1 MKSNT
6 QFDGSGPAYC
16 HVAVP
21 APVDGPFLY
30 VIPERMKEHVAVGV
44 RAVVPFS
51 GRLVT
56 GVVTALLDHPDT
68 TAELKEI
75 ERVVDP
81 EPVLDESL
89 ISLGR
94 WISDYYHAPDG
105 EVYRAMLPLG
115 VEVETRRMVRLTL
128 AGENF
133 LSPITDALKKRP
145 LPEKTLRK
153 RFALS
158 VAELRRLERDGI
170 VERVSEARA
179 TAQRH
184 EYLVEL
190 GAGVEDLPR
199 KREQR
204 VVQLLVSDSR
214 PWAAAELATKANVP
228 ASLLR
233 DMAGRGMLRM
243 TVVTPESAKPNP
255 GPRHALNAGQEA
267 ALGEIREALAARKF
281 AAFLLQGVTGS
292 GKTEVYMRAMEEVLT
307 AGGCALMLVP
317 EIALTPAMGEQFE
330 RRFGDAVAILHS
342 GFAGRERSRQWRRV
356 KSGEARIVVGTRS
369 GVFAPL
375 ARLDLVIVDEEHDGS
390 YKQEDTPRYNGRDV
404 AVVRARDAGAVVV
417 LGSATPSLESR
428 YNTERG
434 KYRRLLL
441 ADRVE
446 NRPMAEVTVV
456 DMRQE
461 FQERKKQSTFS
472 RLLIKQLG
480 ETLDAKEQAMILL
493 NRRGFSSFVLC
504 RSCGESVQCENCSI
518 ALTHHRA
525 KNRLLCHY
533 CEFWRPVP
541 KVCPKCESEHIYF
554 MGEGTE
560 RIEDLLTRQFPQARI
575 GRLDRDTVRG
585 RDQFEGILQQFRE
598 GRYDVLVGTQMIAKG
613 HDIHNVTLVGVI
625 SADTALG
632 LPDFRAAERTFQLLT
647 QVAGRAGR
655 GTRPGR
661 VILQTYCPEHY
672 AIQKA
677 AAQDYESFYEKELRF
692 RRVMHYPPFTALAAI
707 LIRHE
712 RLEEALKISAVL
724 GQRITEGKWEGVRV
738 LGPAAAP
745 RLRLKKEFRYQFL
758 IKSQRRDVL
767 NTLLRELRVCA
778 VAEKFPPAAIVFD
791 ADPLSLM

>member
-1 MKSNT
+1 
-6 QFDGSGPAYC
+6 
-16 HVAVP
+16 
-21 APVDGPFLY
+21 
-30 VIPERMKEHVAVGV
+30 
-44 RAVVPFS
+44 
-51 GRLVT
+51 
-56 GVVTALLDHPDT
+56 
-68 TAELKEI
+68 
-75 ERVVDP
+75 
-81 EPVLDESL
+81 
-89 ISLGR
+89 
-94 WISDYYHAPDG
+94 
-105 EVYRAMLPLG
+105 
-115 VEVETRRMVRLTL
+115 
-128 AGENF
+128 
-133 LSPITDALKKRP
+133 
-145 LPEKTLRK
+145 
-153 RFALS
+153 
-158 VAELRRLERDGI
+158 
-170 VERVSEARA
+170 
-179 TAQRH
+179 
-184 EYLVEL
+184 
-190 GAGVEDLPR
+190 
-199 KREQR
+199 
-204 VVQLLVSDSR
+204 
-214 PWAAAELATKANVP
+214 
-228 ASLLR
+228 
-233 DMAGRGMLRM
+233 
-243 TVVTPESAKPNP
+243 
-255 GPRHALNAGQEA
+255 
-267 ALGEIREALAARKF
+267 
-281 AAFLLQGVTGS
+281 
-292 GKTEVYMRAMEEVLT
+292 MEEVLAT
-307 AGGCALMLVP
+307 GGCALMLVP
-317 EIALTPAMGEQFE
+317 EIALTPAVGEQFQ

-375 ARLDLVIVDEEHDGS
+375 ARLDLVIVDEEQDSS
-390 YKQEDTPRYNGRDV
+390 YKQEETPRYNGRDV
-404 AVVRARDAGAVVV
+404 AVVRARDAGAVVI

-428 YNTERG
+428 YNTQRG
-434 KYRRLLL
+434 KYTRLLL

-461 FQERKKQSTFS
+461 FLERKKQSTFS

-480 ETLDAKEQAMILL
+480 ETLDAGEQAMILL

-504 RSCGESVQCENCSI
+504 RSCGESVQCINCSI

-533 CEFWRPVP
+533 CEYWCPVP

-560 RIEDLLTRQFPQARI
+560 RIEDLLTQQFPKARI

-585 RDQFEGILQQFRE
+585 RDQFDSILREFRE

-661 VILQTYCPEHY
+661 VILQTYSPEHY
-672 AIQKA
+672 AIQMA
-677 AAQDYESFYEKELRF
+677 AKQDYEAFYEKELRF

-724 GQRITEGKWEGVRV
+724 SQRIAEGKWEGVRV

-745 RLRLKKEFRYQFL
+745 LLRLKKEFRYQFL

-767 NTLLRELRVCA
+767 NTLLRDLRACA
-778 VAEKFPPAAIVFD
+778 RAEGFPSTAMVFD

>member
-1 MKSNT
+1 VIESRSNI
-6 QFDGSGPAYC
+6 QYC

-21 APVDGPFLY
+21 APVDSPFLY
-30 VIPERMKEHVAVGV
+30 VIPERMKEHVTVGV
-44 RAVVPFS
+44 RAVVPFG

-56 GVVTALLDHPDT
+56 GVVTALLDEPDT
-68 TAELKEI
+68 AAELKEL

-89 ISLGR
+89 MRLGR

-179 TAQRH
+179 TAERR

-190 GAGVEDLPR
+190 AAGIEDIPR

-204 VVQLLVSDSR
+204 VVQLLISDPQ
-214 PWAAAELATKANVP
+214 PWPASELAAKAKVP
-228 ASLLR
+228 AALLR
-233 DMAGRGMLRM
+233 DMTARGMLRM
-243 TVVTPESAKPNP
+243 AVVTPRAAQPNP
-255 GPRHALNAGQEA
+255 GPRHKLNAGQET
-267 ALGEIREALAARKF
+267 ALGEIRAALTARKF

-292 GKTEVYMRAMEEVLT
+292 GKTEVYMRAMEEVLA
-307 AGGCALMLVP
+307 AGGTALMLVP
-317 EIALTPAMGEQFE
+317 EIALTPAVAEQFQN
-330 RRFGDAVAILHS
+330 RFGDAVAILHS
-342 GFAGRERSRQWRRV
+342 GFAERERSRQWRRI

-375 ARLDLVIVDEEHDGS
+375 QRLDLVIVDEEQDGS

-480 ETLDAKEQAMILL
+480 ETLEAGEQAMILL

-518 ALTHHRA
+518 ALTHHRGQ
-525 KNRLLCHY
+525 NRLLCHY
-533 CEFWRPVP
+533 CEYWRSVP

-560 RIEDLLTRQFPQARI
+560 RIEDLLTQQFPKSRI

-585 RDQFEGILQQFRE
+585 RDQFEGILQQFRD

-724 GQRITEGKWEGVRV
+724 NQRIAAGKWDGVRV

-745 RLRLKKEFRYQFL
+745 LLRLKKEFRYQFL

-767 NTLLRELRVCA
+767 NTLLRDLRACA
-778 VAEKFPPAAIVFD
+778 VAEKFPPAAMVFD
-791 ADPLSLM
+791 ADPLSLL